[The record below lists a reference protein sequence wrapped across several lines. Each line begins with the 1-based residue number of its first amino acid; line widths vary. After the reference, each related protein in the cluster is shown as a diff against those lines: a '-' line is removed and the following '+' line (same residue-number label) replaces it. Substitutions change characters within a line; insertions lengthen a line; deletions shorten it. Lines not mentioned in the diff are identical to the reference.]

1 MSNST
6 EAGNHCIIIVADLFA
21 KINAQRK
28 LLKRPPIEDRAI
40 ASRCTL
46 RFNADKQR
54 GVDFTTEKIL
64 VASHEIAL
72 LEKIVNELFGVYF
85 EGEVQKLCVKRKTPT
100 AKRTRPMPPPQM
112 AMAPPAQTEKTGL
125 VSKLKR
131 MFGGK

>member
-6 EAGNHCIIIVADLFA
+6 EAGNHCIIVVADLFA

-54 GVDFTTEKIL
+54 GVDFTADKIL
-64 VASHEIAL
+64 VASQEIPL

-85 EGEVQKLCVKRKTPT
+85 EGEVRKLCAKSKTPT
-100 AKRTRPMPPPQM
+100 VKRTRPMPPPQ
-112 AMAPPAQTEKTGL
+112 AAVVPAVQPEKSGL